1 MITSN
6 TDMDLAKRIRQIRID
21 NQLTQ
26 EQVARALDATPGYIC
41 NVENGR
47 TAMSLR
53 MLVYFAKL
61 TNTTLDSLVGS
72 MDDTYTATAIDNEI
86 MGLLANFTD
95 KEKLNLINTIKIWKD
110 K

>member
-72 MDDTYTATAIDNEI
+72 MDSSYTATAIDNEI
-86 MGLLANFTD
+86 MGLLADCTD
-95 KEKLNLINTIKIWKD
+95 KEKLKLINTIKIWKD

>member
-72 MDDTYTATAIDNEI
+72 MDSSYTATAIDNEI
-86 MGLLANFTD
+86 MGLLADLTD

>member
-21 NQLTQ
+21 NHLTQ
-26 EQVARALDATPGYIC
+26 EQVAKALDATPGYIC

-72 MDDTYTATAIDNEI
+72 MDSSYTATAIDNEI
-86 MGLLANFTD
+86 MELLADCTES
-95 KEKLNLINTIKIWKD
+95 EKVKLLKMLRIWKD

>member
-21 NQLTQ
+21 NHLTQ
-26 EQVARALDATPGYIC
+26 EQVAKALDATPGYIC

-61 TNTTLDSLVGS
+61 TNVTLDSLVGS
-72 MDDTYTATAIDNEI
+72 MDSSYTATAIDNEI
-86 MGLLANFTD
+86 MGLLSD
-95 KEKLNLINTIKIWKD
+95 LSDSEKTKLIKMIRIWKD

>member
-21 NQLTQ
+21 NHLTQ
-26 EQVARALDATPGYIC
+26 EQVAKALDATPGYIC

-53 MLVYFAKL
+53 MLVYFARL
-61 TNTTLDSLVGS
+61 TNVTLDSLVGS
-72 MDDTYTATAIDNEI
+72 MDASYRATAIDNEI
-86 MGLLANFTD
+86 MGLLAD
-95 KEKLNLINTIKIWKD
+95 LSEDEKTKLIKMIRIWKD

>member
-21 NQLTQ
+21 NHLTQ
-26 EQVARALDATPGYIC
+26 EQVAKALDATPGYIC

-61 TNTTLDSLVGS
+61 TNVTLDSLVGS
-72 MDDTYTATAIDNEI
+72 MDSSYTATAIDNEI
-86 MGLLANFTD
+86 MGLLSD
-95 KEKLNLINTIKIWKD
+95 LSDSEKIKLIKMIRIWKD

>member
-21 NQLTQ
+21 NHLTQ
-26 EQVARALDATPGYIC
+26 EQVAKALDATPGYIC

-72 MDDTYTATAIDNEI
+72 MDSSYTATAIDNEI
-86 MGLLANFTD
+86 MGLLADFSD
-95 KEKLNLINTIKIWKD
+95 AEKMKLIKTLRIWKD

>member
-72 MDDTYTATAIDNEI
+72 MDESYTATAIDNEI
-86 MGLLANFTD
+86 LGLLADFTD

>member
-6 TDMDLAKRIRQIRID
+6 TDMDLARRIRQIRIE

-72 MDDTYTATAIDNEI
+72 MDSSYTATAIDNEI
-86 MGLLANFTD
+86 MGLLADFSDRD
-95 KEKLNLINTIKIWKD
+95 KLKLIDTLKIWKD

>member
-21 NQLTQ
+21 NHLTQ

-72 MDDTYTATAIDNEI
+72 MDSSYTAIAIDNEI
-86 MGLLANFTD
+86 MGLLADFSD
-95 KEKLNLINTIKIWKD
+95 SEKLKLIKMIRIWKD

>member
-1 MITSN
+1 M
-6 TDMDLAKRIRQIRID
+6 
-21 NQLTQ
+21 
-26 EQVARALDATPGYIC
+26 DATPGYIC

-61 TNTTLDSLVGS
+61 TNVTLDSLVGS
-72 MDDTYTATAIDNEI
+72 MDSSYRATAIDNEI
-86 MGLLANFTD
+86 MGLLAD
-95 KEKLNLINTIKIWKD
+95 LSEDEKTKLIKMIRIWKD

>member
-72 MDDTYTATAIDNEI
+72 MDDSYTATAIDNEI
-86 MGLLANFTD
+86 MGLLADFTD

>member
-72 MDDTYTATAIDNEI
+72 MDDSYTATAIDNEI
-86 MGLLANFTD
+86 MGLLADFTD
-95 KEKLNLINTIKIWKD
+95 KEKLNLIHKEY
-110 K
+110 

>member
-21 NQLTQ
+21 NHLTQ
-26 EQVARALDATPGYIC
+26 EQVAKALDATPGYIC

-61 TNTTLDSLVGS
+61 TNVTLDSLVGS
-72 MDDTYTATAIDNEI
+72 MDSSYTATAIDNEI
-86 MGLLANFTD
+86 MGLLSDFSD
-95 KEKLNLINTIKIWKD
+95 SEKIKLIKMIRIWKD

>member
-21 NQLTQ
+21 NHLTQ
-26 EQVARALDATPGYIC
+26 EQVAKALDATPGYIC

-72 MDDTYTATAIDNEI
+72 MDESYTAPAIDNEI
-86 MGLLANFTD
+86 MGLLADFTD

>member
-41 NVENGR
+41 TVENGR

-53 MLVYFAKL
+53 M
-61 TNTTLDSLVGS
+61 
-72 MDDTYTATAIDNEI
+72 
-86 MGLLANFTD
+86 
-95 KEKLNLINTIKIWKD
+95 
-110 K
+110 

>member
-21 NQLTQ
+21 NHLTQ
-26 EQVARALDATPGYIC
+26 EQVAKALDATPGYIC

-61 TNTTLDSLVGS
+61 TNVTLDSLVGS
-72 MDDTYTATAIDNEI
+72 MDSSYTATAIDNEI
-86 MGLLANFTD
+86 MGLLADFTD

>member
-6 TDMDLAKRIRQIRID
+6 TDMDLAKRIRQLRID
-21 NQLTQ
+21 NHLTQ
-26 EQVARALDATPGYIC
+26 EQVAKALDATPGYIC

-53 MLVYFAKL
+53 MLVFFARL

-72 MDDTYTATAIDNEI
+72 MDSSYTATSLDNEI
-86 MGLLANFTD
+86 MRYTSKLSD
-95 KEKLNLINTIKIWKD
+95 DEKQKLIKTLKVWKG
-110 K
+110 

>member
-21 NQLTQ
+21 NHLTQ
-26 EQVARALDATPGYIC
+26 EQVAKALDATPGYIC

-72 MDDTYTATAIDNEI
+72 MDDSYTATAIDNEI
-86 MGLLANFTD
+86 MGLLADFTD

>member
-72 MDDTYTATAIDNEI
+72 MDDSYTATAIDNEI
-86 MGLLANFTD
+86 LGLLADFTD

>member
-72 MDDTYTATAIDNEI
+72 MDSSYTATAIDNEI
-86 MGLLANFTD
+86 MGLLADFTD

>member
-21 NQLTQ
+21 NHLTQ
-26 EQVARALDATPGYIC
+26 EQVAKALDATPGYIC

-61 TNTTLDSLVGS
+61 TNVTLDSLVGS
-72 MDDTYTATAIDNEI
+72 MDASYRATAIDNEI
-86 MGLLANFTD
+86 MGLLAD
-95 KEKLNLINTIKIWKD
+95 LSEDEKTKLIQTIRIWKD

>member
-72 MDDTYTATAIDNEI
+72 MDESYTATAIDNEI
-86 MGLLANFTD
+86 MGLLADFTD

>member
-21 NQLTQ
+21 NHLTQ
-26 EQVARALDATPGYIC
+26 EQVAKALDATPGYIC

-61 TNTTLDSLVGS
+61 TNVTLDSLVGS
-72 MDDTYTATAIDNEI
+72 MDSSYTATAIDNEI
-86 MGLLANFTD
+86 MGLLAD
-95 KEKLNLINTIKIWKD
+95 LSDVEKLKLIKMIRIWKD

>member
-6 TDMDLAKRIRQIRID
+6 TDRDLAKRIRQIRID
-21 NQLTQ
+21 NHLTQ
-26 EQVARALDATPGYIC
+26 EQVAKALDATPGYIC

-61 TNTTLDSLVGS
+61 TNVTLDSLVGS
-72 MDDTYTATAIDNEI
+72 MDSTYTATAIDNEI
-86 MGLLANFTD
+86 MGLLSD
-95 KEKLNLINTIKIWKD
+95 LSDSEKIKLIKMIRIWKD

>member
-72 MDDTYTATAIDNEI
+72 MDESYTATAIDNEI
-86 MGLLANFTD
+86 MGLLADFTD

-110 K
+110 N

>member
-6 TDMDLAKRIRQIRID
+6 TDMDLAKRIRQIRIE

-72 MDDTYTATAIDNEI
+72 MDSSYTATAIDNEI
-86 MGLLANFTD
+86 MGLLADFSDND
-95 KEKLNLINTIKIWKD
+95 KLKLIDTLKIWKN